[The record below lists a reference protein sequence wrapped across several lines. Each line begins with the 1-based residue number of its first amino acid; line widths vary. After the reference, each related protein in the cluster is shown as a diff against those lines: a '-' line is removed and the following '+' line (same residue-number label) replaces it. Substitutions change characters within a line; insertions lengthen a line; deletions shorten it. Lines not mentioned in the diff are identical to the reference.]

1 MGTLSSRK
9 SFTCLG
15 TLVLALLA
23 CKQGDTEKATASSA
37 SVAPAAAPS
46 ATPAPEAPE
55 PETPEPKRAAKPDVN
70 EKGVPAIPET
80 KSDPPKGSE
89 WDDGIAVNTQG
100 AGSQAKDCTLMVLR
114 EWLQV
119 TCRGKVTGYEK
130 MDGFGTKNVDY
141 FESFIQGQHGSFVV
155 RLKKGKY
162 PKVRICRGDSFASL
176 FVSWPASAER
186 PKHIALAQLNKPCG
200 S

>member
-1 MGTLSSRK
+1 M
-9 SFTCLG
+9 
-15 TLVLALLA
+15 LVLLA
-23 CKQGDTEKATASSA
+23 CKGGDTEQTAASA
-37 SVAPAAAPS
+37 NVAPAAAPS
-46 ATPAPEAPE
+46 PAPAPEAPE
-55 PETPEPKRAAKPDVN
+55 APEPKRAAPKPEVN
-70 EKGVPAIPET
+70 EKGVPAIPDT

-89 WDDGIAVNTQG
+89 WDDGLAVNTQG

-119 TCRGKVTGYEK
+119 TCRGKVTGFEK
-130 MDGFGTKNVDY
+130 MDGFGRKNVDY
-141 FESFIQGQHGSFVV
+141 FESFIPGKHGSFVL

-162 PKVRICRGDSFASL
+162 PKVRICRGSSFASL